1 MIFFAFNQIGS
12 RGKRFYREHKRS
24 DHNGNRKACLE
35 KKKTKCY
42 TMKCTGKRVEKAGDY
57 QRVDGH

>member
-1 MIFFAFNQIGS
+1 MENDSIESI
-12 RGKRFYREHKRS
+12 KEVTTMEIE
-24 DHNGNRKACLE
+24 KACLE